1 MSDFAPMP
9 VALKQGAQ
17 DFLGKG
23 ENYNKFVKVA
33 KVVLELLKTLPFSMS
48 ASKAEPS
55 PKLLSPCLLLE
66 AANVDLK
73 TGVEGGQ
80 IE

>member
-17 DFLGKG
+17 AFLGKG

-33 KVVLELLKTLPFSMS
+33 KVVLELLK
-48 ASKAEPS
+48 
-55 PKLLSPCLLLE
+55 
-66 AANVDLK
+66 
-73 TGVEGGQ
+73 
-80 IE
+80 

>member
-17 DFLGKG
+17 AFLGKG

-48 ASKAEPS
+48 ALKAPS
-55 PKLLSPCLLLE
+55 MKLLSPCLLLE
-66 AANVDLK
+66 AANVDLE
-73 TGVEGGQ
+73 TGVEGGK